1 MSRLTTILWGRS
13 LRAALIRAAV
23 VGALLVVVSRTVL
36 IPVRAHGISM
46 LPAWHEGELLVVN
59 ALAYRFDDPQRGDV
73 VAVRLAGGR
82 AYLVK
87 RIIGLPGER
96 IAIAGGIVHV
106 NGEPLD
112 EPYVVLRASWEVG
125 ETLLEPDEYYVIGD
139 NRSMPAGSH
148 DFGRA
153 RRARLVGKVL
163 F

>member
-1 MSRLTTILWGRS
+1 VARLTTILWGRS
-13 LRAALIRAAV
+13 LRATLLRAAF
-23 VGALLVVVSRTVL
+23 VGALLFVVSRTVL

-46 LPAWHEGELLVVN
+46 LPSWREGELLIVN
-59 ALAYRFDDPQRGDV
+59 ALAYRFGEPQRGDV

-96 IAIAGGIVHV
+96 IAIVDGVVQV
-106 NGEPLD
+106 NGVPLD
-112 EPYVVLRASWEVG
+112 EPYVVLRSPWNVG
-125 ETLLEPDEYYVIGD
+125 EVLLEPDEYYVIGD
-139 NRSMPAGSH
+139 NRSMPARSH

-153 RRARLVGKVL
+153 RRARIVGKVL